1 MLIFPPLK
9 RRTSKSEDDAR
20 WRRSPDEEYSSSS
33 SSSSSLSSS
42 SRSKSSSSESSS
54 SSKRMYR
61 YHHLYKVI
69 DFITLFFV
77 WASPLL
83 KDLHPKRDLFRLQN
97 FIRKSSSSLPS
108 KTHPLKRVIELFSI
122 INERIK
128 TTRER
133 RNSKLEMFSLRAQSV
148 STVSAL
154 RNCRANSRVNRCDA
168 FRSSRLMRGAN
179 FSFFFPLWEISL
191 NAEQSEISLV
201 ALFLFLRFVRPQR
214 SSRGPLSE
222 R

>member
-1 MLIFPPLK
+1 
-9 RRTSKSEDDAR
+9 
-20 WRRSPDEEYSSSS
+20 
-33 SSSSSLSSS
+33 
-42 SRSKSSSSESSS
+42 
-54 SSKRMYR
+54 MYR

-69 DFITLFFV
+69 SISSPFFCV
-77 WASPLL
+77 GVAAFERSP
-83 KDLHPKRDLFRLQN
+83 PKRDLFRLQN
-97 FIRKSSSSLPS
+97 FIRKSSSLPS

-191 NAEQSEISLV
+191 NAERTNISLV
-201 ALFLFLRFVRPQR
+201 LALFLFLRFVRPQR

>member
-1 MLIFPPLK
+1 MKNIPPPPPPP
-9 RRTSKSEDDAR
+9 RRYRRRPVQSRRRLNRRRHRNGCTVTTTFTKSSRFHHPFFCVGVAAFE
-20 WRRSPDEEYSSSS
+20 RSP
-33 SSSSSLSSS
+33 
-42 SRSKSSSSESSS
+42 
-54 SSKRMYR
+54 
-61 YHHLYKVI
+61 
-69 DFITLFFV
+69 
-77 WASPLL
+77 
-83 KDLHPKRDLFRLQN
+83 PKRDLFRLQN

-108 KTHPLKRVIELFSI
+108 KNHPLKRVIELFSI

>member
-1 MLIFPPLK
+1 MGVAAF
-9 RRTSKSEDDAR
+9 E
-20 WRRSPDEEYSSSS
+20 RSP
-33 SSSSSLSSS
+33 
-42 SRSKSSSSESSS
+42 
-54 SSKRMYR
+54 
-61 YHHLYKVI
+61 
-69 DFITLFFV
+69 
-77 WASPLL
+77 
-83 KDLHPKRDLFRLQN
+83 PKRDLFRLQN
-97 FIRKSSSSLPS
+97 FIRKSSSLPS

-191 NAEQSEISLV
+191 NAERTNISLSSSRSFFFFASCV
-201 ALFLFLRFVRPQR
+201 HNGRRVGLFLRDEET
-214 SSRGPLSE
+214 RGVVFL
-222 R
+222 

>member
-1 MLIFPPLK
+1 
-9 RRTSKSEDDAR
+9 
-20 WRRSPDEEYSSSS
+20 
-33 SSSSSLSSS
+33 
-42 SRSKSSSSESSS
+42 
-54 SSKRMYR
+54 
-61 YHHLYKVI
+61 
-69 DFITLFFV
+69 
-77 WASPLL
+77 
-83 KDLHPKRDLFRLQN
+83 
-97 FIRKSSSSLPS
+97 
-108 KTHPLKRVIELFSI
+108 LFSI

>member
-1 MLIFPPLK
+1 
-9 RRTSKSEDDAR
+9 
-20 WRRSPDEEYSSSS
+20 
-33 SSSSSLSSS
+33 
-42 SRSKSSSSESSS
+42 
-54 SSKRMYR
+54 MYR

-83 KDLHPKRDLFRLQN
+83 KDLHLKRDLFRLQN
-97 FIRKSSSSLPS
+97 FIRKSSSLPS

>member
-1 MLIFPPLK
+1 MKNIPPPPPPP
-9 RRTSKSEDDAR
+9 RRRRRKSR
-20 WRRSPDEEYSSSS
+20 PVQSRRR
-33 SSSSSLSSS
+33 LNRRRHRNGCTVTTTFTKS
-42 SRSKSSSSESSS
+42 SRF
-54 SSKRMYR
+54 
-61 YHHLYKVI
+61 HH
-69 DFITLFFV
+69 LFFV

-83 KDLHPKRDLFRLQN
+83 KDLHPKRDLFRLKN

-108 KTHPLKRVIELFSI
+108 KNHPLKRVIELFSI

-133 RNSKLEMFSLRAQSV
+133 RNSKLEMFSLQAQSV

>member
-1 MLIFPPLK
+1 MKNIPPPPPPP
-9 RRTSKSEDDAR
+9 RRY
-20 WRRSPDEEYSSSS
+20 RRRPVQSRRR
-33 SSSSSLSSS
+33 LNRRRHRNGCTVTTTFTKS
-42 SRSKSSSSESSS
+42 SRF
-54 SSKRMYR
+54 
-61 YHHLYKVI
+61 HH
-69 DFITLFFV
+69 LFFV

-83 KDLHPKRDLFRLQN
+83 KDLHPKRDLFRLKN

-108 KTHPLKRVIELFSI
+108 KNHPLKRVIELFSI